1 MVRGALEGVPGLGDA
16 RKQRLVKAFGGIRG
30 VKAASLDDLLA
41 LPWLPDEVARRV
53 HEHLRN

>member
-1 MVRGALEGVPGLGDA
+1 VPGLGDA